1 MKNAI
6 YKISLIYILCN
17 VLMLCITDPKVYA
30 QQNIKIAL
38 DKYIEKFIKEQNI
51 PGASVAIVHKKDVF
65 FTKTIGITGESEKKV
80 TSKTPFAIGS
90 ISKSLTALA
99 ILKLIEDK
107 KIKLEDSV
115 QQHLPWFKLKDNQ
128 LTSTI
133 TIRNLLTHTSGINT
147 YEGLALSDIQSKSSS
162 ALKENVKKLLNVK
175 LNASPGEKYQY
186 SNANYI
192 VLGALIEEVT
202 NETYSSYME
211 KHVFQPL
218 NMNGAAA
225 SKETAYEKGYLTGY
239 QSWFGIPRKSVVSYD
254 NSGAPYGYI
263 TANLEDM
270 IQYIMFLN
278 RPEDAQFL
286 KQENMDLYLSPL
298 YKINSKKSY
307 GFGLR
312 TTNINESE
320 TMIWHS
326 GSTPDARAEIFIL
339 NKSGWGGVILT
350 NKNHVLEE
358 PALSVLKNGI
368 ISILNGKEPIDP
380 PRNIPFTQIVMSI
393 VILVLFISPIMFVK
407 KYRHKKNVEK
417 LTWLF
422 VGNLFLILSI
432 IFIPLLTYSTSS
444 PWKTIKIFAADV
456 AFLTN
461 IIVTLLV
468 VNGLISIFI
477 ALRRKRVKGE
487 IIKEI

>member
-1 MKNAI
+1 MKNTI
-6 YKISLIYILCN
+6 YKMSLIYILCN

-99 ILKLIEDK
+99 IVKLIEDK
-107 KIKLEDSV
+107 KLKLEDPV
-115 QQHLPWFKLKDNQ
+115 QRYLSWFKLKDSQ
-128 LTSTI
+128 ISSTI
-133 TIRNLLTHTSGINT
+133 TIQHLLTHTSGIST
-147 YEGLALSDIQSKSSS
+147 YEGLALSDKQSKNST
-162 ALKENVKKLLNVK
+162 ALKENVMKLSNVK
-175 LNASPGEKYQY
+175 LTAPPGEKYQY

-192 VLGALIEEVT
+192 VLGAIIEGVT
-202 NETYSSYME
+202 NETYSSYMK
-211 KHVFQPL
+211 KHIFQPL

-239 QSWFGIPRKSVVSYD
+239 QSWFGIPRKSIVSYD
-254 NSGAPYGYI
+254 NAGAPYGYI
-263 TANLEDM
+263 TASLEDM
-270 IQYIMFLN
+270 IQFLVFLN
-278 RPEDAQFL
+278 HKEHTQFL
-286 KQENMDLYLSPL
+286 KKENIDLYLSSL
-298 YKINSKKSY
+298 YKINSEKSY

-312 TTNINESE
+312 TTNINEGE
-320 TMIWHS
+320 KMIWHS
-326 GSTPDARAEIFIL
+326 GSTPDARAEMFTL
-339 NKSGWGGVILT
+339 NNSGWSGVILT

-358 PALSVLKNGI
+358 QTLSVLKNGI

-380 PRNIPFTQIVMSI
+380 PKNIPFTQIAMSL

-407 KYRHKKNVEK
+407 AYRHKKNIKK
-417 LTWLF
+417 LTWCF
-422 VGNLFLILSI
+422 VGNLFLLLSI
-432 IFIPLLTYSTSS
+432 IFIPILTYSTSS
-444 PWKTIKIFAADV
+444 PWRTIKIFAADV
-456 AFLTN
+456 AFLTS

-477 ALRRKRVKGE
+477 ALRRKGV
-487 IIKEI
+487 

>member
-1 MKNAI
+1 MKNTI
-6 YKISLIYILCN
+6 YKMSLIYILCN
-17 VLMLCITDPKVYA
+17 VLMLYITDSKVYA

-51 PGASVAIVHKKDVF
+51 PGASVAIVHNKDVF
-65 FTKTIGITGESEKKV
+65 FTKTMGITGESEKKV

-90 ISKSLTALA
+90 ISKSLSALA
-99 ILKLIEDK
+99 IVKLIEDK
-107 KIKLEDSV
+107 KLKLEDPV
-115 QQHLPWFKLKDNQ
+115 QRYLPWFKLKDPQ
-128 LTSTI
+128 TSSTI
-133 TIRNLLTHTSGINT
+133 TIQHLLTHTSGIST
-147 YEGLALSDIQSKSSS
+147 YEGLALSDKQSKNST
-162 ALKENVKKLLNVK
+162 ALQENVMKLSNVK
-175 LNASPGEKYQY
+175 LTTPPGEKYQY

-192 VLGALIEEVT
+192 ILGALIEAVT

-211 KHVFQPL
+211 KHIFQPL

-254 NSGAPYGYI
+254 NAGAPYGYI

-278 RPEDAQFL
+278 RQEHTQFL
-286 KQENMDLYLSPL
+286 KKENIDLYLSSL
-298 YKINSKKSY
+298 YKINSEKSY

-312 TTNINESE
+312 TTNINKGDK
-320 TMIWHS
+320 MIWHS

-339 NKSGWGGVILT
+339 NKSGWSGVILT

-380 PRNIPFTQIVMSI
+380 PKNIPFTQSVMSI
-393 VILVLFISPIMFVK
+393 VIFVLFITSIMLIKKYKHKKTVK
-407 KYRHKKNVEK
+407 KLN
-417 LTWLF
+417 WLF
-422 VGNLFLILSI
+422 VGNLFLLVSI
-432 IFIPLLTYSTSS
+432 IFIPILTYSTSS
-444 PWKTIKIFAADV
+444 PWRTIKIFAADV
-456 AFLTN
+456 AFLTS
-461 IIVTLLV
+461 IIVILLAM
-468 VNGLISIFI
+468 NGLISIFI
-477 ALRRKRVKGE
+477 ALRRKRV
-487 IIKEI
+487 

>member
-6 YKISLIYILCN
+6 YKVFLICILCN
-17 VLMLCITDPKVYA
+17 VFMLCITHPKVYA
-30 QQNIKIAL
+30 QQNVKVTL

-51 PGASVAIVHKKDVF
+51 PGAAVAIVHNKEVF
-65 FTKTIGITGESEKKV
+65 FTKTMGVTGESEKKV

-99 ILKLIEDK
+99 IVKLIEDK
-107 KIKLEDSV
+107 KIKLEDPV
-115 QQHLPWFKLKDNQ
+115 QRYLPWFKLKNPQ
-128 LTSTI
+128 ISSTI
-133 TIRNLLTHTSGINT
+133 TIQHLLTHTSGINT
-147 YEGLALSDIQSKSSS
+147 YEGLALSDKQSKSST
-162 ALKENVKKLLNVK
+162 ALKENVMKLSNVK
-175 LNASPGEKYQY
+175 VTAPPGEKYQY

-211 KHVFQPL
+211 KYIFQPL

-225 SKETAYEKGYLTGY
+225 SKENAYEKGY

-254 NSGAPYGYI
+254 NAGAPYGYI

-278 RPEDAQFL
+278 RPEGAQLL
-286 KQENMDLYLSPL
+286 KQENMHLYLSPL
-298 YKINSKKSY
+298 YKINSEKSY

-326 GSTPDARAEIFIL
+326 GSTPDARAELFTL
-339 NKSGWGGVILT
+339 NESGWSGVILT

-358 PALSVLKNGI
+358 IALSVLKKGI
-368 ISILNGKEPIDP
+368 ISILNGEEPVDIP
-380 PRNIPFTQIVMSI
+380 KNIPLTQIILLI
-393 VILVLFISPIMFVK
+393 VTLILFIISIMLIKKYKHIKMVK
-407 KYRHKKNVEK
+407 KVI
-417 LTWLF
+417 WLCI
-422 VGNLFLILSI
+422 GSLSLLLSI
-432 IFIPLLTYSTSS
+432 IFIPLLIYSTSS
-444 PWKTIKIFAADV
+444 PWRTIKIFAPDV
-456 AFLTN
+456 ALFTS
-461 IIVTLLV
+461 ISVTLLA
-468 VNGLISIFI
+468 VNGLISILI
-477 ALRRKRVKGE
+477 ALRRQ
-487 IIKEI
+487 

>member
-1 MKNAI
+1 MKNTI
-6 YKISLIYILCN
+6 YKMSLIYILCN
-17 VLMLCITDPKVYA
+17 VLMLYITDSKVYA

-51 PGASVAIVHKKDVF
+51 PGASVAIVHNKDVF
-65 FTKTIGITGESEKKV
+65 FTKTMGITGESEKKV

-90 ISKSLTALA
+90 ISKSLSALA
-99 ILKLIEDK
+99 IVKLIEDK
-107 KIKLEDSV
+107 KLKLEDPV
-115 QQHLPWFKLKDNQ
+115 QRYLPWFKLKDPQ
-128 LTSTI
+128 TSSTI
-133 TIRNLLTHTSGINT
+133 TIQHLLTHTSGIST
-147 YEGLALSDIQSKSSS
+147 YEGLALSDKQSENSTE
-162 ALKENVKKLLNVK
+162 LQENVMKLSNLK
-175 LNASPGEKYQY
+175 LTAPPGEKYQY

-192 VLGALIEEVT
+192 ILGALIEAVT

-211 KHVFQPL
+211 KHIFQPL

-254 NSGAPYGYI
+254 NAGAPYGYI

-278 RPEDAQFL
+278 RQEHTQFL
-286 KQENMDLYLSPL
+286 KKENIDLYLSSL
-298 YKINSKKSY
+298 YKINSEKSY

-312 TTNINESE
+312 TTNINKGDK
-320 TMIWHS
+320 MIWHS

-339 NKSGWGGVILT
+339 NKSGWSGVILT

-380 PRNIPFTQIVMSI
+380 PKNIPFTQSVMSI
-393 VILVLFISPIMFVK
+393 VIFVLFITSIMLIKKYKHKKTVK
-407 KYRHKKNVEK
+407 KLN
-417 LTWLF
+417 WLF
-422 VGNLFLILSI
+422 VGNLFLLVSI
-432 IFIPLLTYSTSS
+432 IFIPILTYSTSS
-444 PWKTIKIFAADV
+444 PWRTIKIFAADV
-456 AFLTN
+456 AFLTS
-461 IIVTLLV
+461 IIVILLAM
-468 VNGLISIFI
+468 NGLISIFI
-477 ALRRKRVKGE
+477 ALRRKRV
-487 IIKEI
+487 

>member
-1 MKNAI
+1 MKNTI
-6 YKISLIYILCN
+6 YKMSLIYILCN

-80 TSKTPFAIGS
+80 NSKTPFAIGS

-99 ILKLIEDK
+99 IVKLIEDK
-107 KIKLEDSV
+107 KLKLEDPV
-115 QQHLPWFKLKDNQ
+115 QRYLPWFKLKDSQ
-128 LTSTI
+128 ISSTI
-133 TIRNLLTHTSGINT
+133 TIQHLLTHTSGIGT
-147 YEGLALSDIQSKSSS
+147 YEGLALSDKQSKNST
-162 ALKENVKKLLNVK
+162 ALKENVMKLSNVK
-175 LNASPGEKYQY
+175 LTAPPGEKYQY

-192 VLGALIEEVT
+192 VLGAIIEGVT

-211 KHVFQPL
+211 KHIFQPL

-254 NSGAPYGYI
+254 NAGAPYGYI
-263 TANLEDM
+263 TASLEDM
-270 IQYIMFLN
+270 IQFLVFLN
-278 RPEDAQFL
+278 YKEHKFL
-286 KQENMDLYLSPL
+286 KKENIALYLSSL
-298 YKINSKKSY
+298 YRINSEKSY

-312 TTNINESE
+312 TTNINEGE
-320 TMIWHS
+320 KMIWHS
-326 GSTPDARAEIFIL
+326 GSTPDARAEMFTL
-339 NKSGWGGVILT
+339 NHSGWSGVILT

-358 PALSVLKNGI
+358 QTLSVLKNGI

-380 PRNIPFTQIVMSI
+380 PKNIPFTQIATSL

-407 KYRHKKNVEK
+407 TYRHKKNIKK
-417 LTWLF
+417 LTWFF
-422 VGNLFLILSI
+422 VGNLFLLLSI
-432 IFIPLLTYSTSS
+432 IFIPILTYSTSS
-444 PWKTIKIFAADV
+444 PWRTIKIFAADV
-456 AFLTN
+456 AFLTS

-477 ALRRKRVKGE
+477 ALRRKRV
-487 IIKEI
+487 

>member
-1 MKNAI
+1 MKNTI
-6 YKISLIYILCN
+6 YKMSLIYILCN
-17 VLMLCITDPKVYA
+17 VLMLCITDSKVYA
-30 QQNIKIAL
+30 QKNIKIAL

-51 PGASVAIVHKKDVF
+51 PGASVAIVHNKDVF
-65 FTKTIGITGESEKKV
+65 FTKTMGITGESEKKV
-80 TSKTPFAIGS
+80 TNKTPFAIGS

-133 TIRNLLTHTSGINT
+133 TIRHLLTHTSGINT

-162 ALKENVKKLLNVK
+162 AIKENVKKLLNVK
-175 LNASPGEKYQY
+175 LNALPGEKYQY

-254 NSGAPYGYI
+254 NAGAPYGYI

-298 YKINSKKSY
+298 YKINSEKSY

-320 TMIWHS
+320 TMIWHA

-358 PALSVLKNGI
+358 SVLSVLKNGI
-368 ISILNGKEPIDP
+368 ISILNGEVPVDP
-380 PRNIPFTQIVMSI
+380 TKNIPFIQIVMSI
-393 VILVLFISPIMFVK
+393 VIFALFIISIMLIK
-407 KYRHKKNVEK
+407 KYKHKKTVK
-417 LTWLF
+417 RLTWLF
-422 VGNLFLILSI
+422 IGNLFLLLSI

-444 PWKTIKIFAADV
+444 PWHTIKIFAADI
-456 AFLTN
+456 ALLTS
-461 IIVTLLV
+461 IIVILLA

-477 ALRRKRVKGE
+477 ALRRKRV
-487 IIKEI
+487 

>member
-1 MKNAI
+1 MKNTI
-6 YKISLIYILCN
+6 YKMSLIYILCN
-17 VLMLCITDPKVYA
+17 VLMLYITDSKVYA

-51 PGASVAIVHKKDVF
+51 PGASVAIVHNKDVF
-65 FTKTIGITGESEKKV
+65 FTKTMGITGESEKKV

-90 ISKSLTALA
+90 ISKSLSALA
-99 ILKLIEDK
+99 IVKLIEDK
-107 KIKLEDSV
+107 KLKLEDPV
-115 QQHLPWFKLKDNQ
+115 QRYLPWFKLKDPQ
-128 LTSTI
+128 TSSTI
-133 TIRNLLTHTSGINT
+133 TIQHLLTHTSGIST
-147 YEGLALSDIQSKSSS
+147 YEGLALSDKQSKNST
-162 ALKENVKKLLNVK
+162 ALQENVMKLSNLK
-175 LNASPGEKYQY
+175 LTTPPGEKYQY

-192 VLGALIEEVT
+192 ILGALIEAVT

-211 KHVFQPL
+211 KHIFQPL

-254 NSGAPYGYI
+254 NAGAPYGYI

-278 RPEDAQFL
+278 RQEHTQFL
-286 KQENMDLYLSPL
+286 KKENIDLYLSSL
-298 YKINSKKSY
+298 YKINSEKSY

-312 TTNINESE
+312 TTNINKGDK
-320 TMIWHS
+320 MIWHS

-339 NKSGWGGVILT
+339 NKSGWSGVILT

-380 PRNIPFTQIVMSI
+380 PKNIPFTQSVMSI
-393 VILVLFISPIMFVK
+393 VIFVLFITSIMLIKKYKHKKTVK
-407 KYRHKKNVEK
+407 KLN
-417 LTWLF
+417 WLF
-422 VGNLFLILSI
+422 VGNLFLLVSI
-432 IFIPLLTYSTSS
+432 IFIPILTYSTSS
-444 PWKTIKIFAADV
+444 PWRTIKIFAADV
-456 AFLTN
+456 AFLTS
-461 IIVTLLV
+461 IIVILLAM
-468 VNGLISIFI
+468 NGLISIFI
-477 ALRRKRVKGE
+477 VLRRKRV
-487 IIKEI
+487 

>member
-1 MKNAI
+1 MKNTI
-6 YKISLIYILCN
+6 YKMSLIYILCN

-38 DKYIEKFIKEQNI
+38 DEYIEKFIKEQNI

-65 FTKTIGITGESEKKV
+65 FKKMIGITGESEKKV
-80 TSKTPFAIGS
+80 TSKTPFVIGS

-99 ILKLIEDK
+99 IVKLIEDK
-107 KIKLEDSV
+107 KIKLEDPV
-115 QQHLPWFKLKDNQ
+115 QRYLPWFQLKDPQ
-128 LTSTI
+128 ISSTI
-133 TIRNLLTHTSGINT
+133 TIQHLLTHTSGIST
-147 YEGLALSDIQSKSSS
+147 YEGLALSDKQSENST
-162 ALKENVKKLLNVK
+162 ALKENVMKLSNVK
-175 LNASPGEKYQY
+175 LTAPPGEKYQY
-186 SNANYI
+186 SNTNYI
-192 VLGALIEEVT
+192 ILGALIEAVT

-211 KHVFQPL
+211 KHIFQPL

-254 NSGAPYGYI
+254 NAGAPYGYI

-278 RPEDAQFL
+278 RSEHAQFL

-298 YKINSKKSY
+298 YKINSEKSY

-312 TTNINESE
+312 TTNINENE
-320 TMIWHS
+320 MMIWHS

-368 ISILNGKEPIDP
+368 ISILNGEEPVDIP
-380 PRNIPFTQIVMSI
+380 KNIPLTQIILLI
-393 VILVLFISPIMFVK
+393 VTLILFIISFMLIK
-407 KYRHKKNVEK
+407 KYKHMKTAKKVI
-417 LTWLF
+417 W
-422 VGNLFLILSI
+422 LSI
-432 IFIPLLTYSTSS
+432 GSLSLLLSITFIPILTYSTSS
-444 PWKTIKIFAADV
+444 PWHTIKIFASDV
-456 AFLTN
+456 ALFAS
-461 IIVTLLV
+461 IIVTLLAA
-468 VNGLISIFI
+468 NGLISILI
-477 ALRRKRVKGE
+477 ALRRK
-487 IIKEI
+487 

>member
-1 MKNAI
+1 MKKTI
-6 YKISLIYILCN
+6 YKVFQIYILCN
-17 VLMLCITDPKVYA
+17 VLILCIVHPKVYA
-30 QQNIKIAL
+30 EQNIKVTL
-38 DKYIEKFIKEQNI
+38 DKYIEKFIREQNI
-51 PGASVAIVHKKDVF
+51 PGGAIAILHNKDVF
-65 FTKTIGITGESEKKV
+65 FTKTWGITGESEKKV
-80 TSKTPFAIGS
+80 TSKTPFVIGS

-99 ILKLIEDK
+99 IVKLIEDK
-107 KIKLEDSV
+107 KIKLEDPV
-115 QQHLPWFKLKDNQ
+115 QRYLPWFKLKYPQ
-128 LTSTI
+128 ISSTI
-133 TIRNLLTHTSGINT
+133 TIQHLLTHTSGIST
-147 YEGLALSDIQSKSSS
+147 YEGLALSDKQSKSST
-162 ALKENVKKLLNVK
+162 ALKENVMKLSNVK
-175 LNASPGEKYQY
+175 LTAPPGGKYQY

-211 KHVFQPL
+211 KNVFQSL

-225 SKETAYEKGYLTGY
+225 SKETAYEKGYLSGY
-239 QSWFGIPRKSVVSYD
+239 QSWFGIPRKSVVPYD
-254 NSGAPYGYI
+254 NAGAPYGYI

-278 RPEDAQFL
+278 RLKDTQFL
-286 KQENMDLYLSPL
+286 KKENMNFYLSPL
-298 YKINSKKSY
+298 YQINAEKSY

-320 TMIWHS
+320 KMIWHS

-407 KYRHKKNVEK
+407 KYRHKKNVKK

-422 VGNLFLILSI
+422 VGSLFLLLSI
-432 IFIPLLTYSTSS
+432 IFIPILTNSTSS
-444 PWKTIKIFAADV
+444 PWKIIKIFAADV

-477 ALRRKRVKGE
+477 ALRRKRV
-487 IIKEI
+487 

>member
-1 MKNAI
+1 MKNTI
-6 YKISLIYILCN
+6 YKMSLIFILCN
-17 VLMLCITDPKVYA
+17 VLMLYITDPKVYA
-30 QQNIKIAL
+30 QQNVKITL

-51 PGASVAIVHKKDVF
+51 PGASVAIVHNKDVF
-65 FTKTIGITGESEKKV
+65 FTKTVGITGESKKKV

-99 ILKLIEDK
+99 IVKLIEDK
-107 KIKLEDSV
+107 KIKLEDPV
-115 QQHLPWFKLKDNQ
+115 QRYLPWFKLKDPQ
-128 LTSTI
+128 ISSTI
-133 TIRNLLTHTSGINT
+133 TIQQLLTHTSGISI
-147 YEGLALSDIQSKSSS
+147 YEGLALSDKQSKKST
-162 ALKENVKKLLNVK
+162 ALQENVMKLSNLK
-175 LNASPGEKYQY
+175 LTAPPGEKYQY

-192 VLGALIEEVT
+192 ILGALIEAVT

-211 KHVFQPL
+211 QHIFQPL

-254 NSGAPYGYI
+254 NAGAPYGYI

-270 IQYIMFLN
+270 TQYIMFLN
-278 RPEDAQFL
+278 RPEDTQFL

-298 YKINSKKSY
+298 YKINSEKSY

-312 TTNINESE
+312 TTNINEGE

-339 NKSGWGGVILT
+339 NKSGWSGVILT

-368 ISILNGKEPIDP
+368 ISILNGKEPMDP
-380 PRNIPFTQIVMSI
+380 PKNIPFTQIVMSI
-393 VILVLFISPIMFVK
+393 VIFVLFITSIMLIK
-407 KYRHKKNVEK
+407 KYKHKKTVKK

-422 VGNLFLILSI
+422 VGNLFLLVSI

-444 PWKTIKIFAADV
+444 PWRTIKIFAADV
-456 AFLTN
+456 AFLTS
-461 IIVTLLV
+461 IIVILLAM
-468 VNGLISIFI
+468 NGLIPIFI
-477 ALRRKRVKGE
+477 ALRRKRV
-487 IIKEI
+487 

>member
-1 MKNAI
+1 MKYTI
-6 YKISLIYILCN
+6 YKMSLIFILCN
-17 VLMLCITDPKVYA
+17 VLMLYITDPKVYA
-30 QQNIKIAL
+30 QQNIKITL

-51 PGASVAIVHKKDVF
+51 PGASVAIVHNKDVF
-65 FTKTIGITGESEKKV
+65 FTKTVGITGESEKKV

-99 ILKLIEDK
+99 IVKLIEDK
-107 KIKLEDSV
+107 KIKLEDPV
-115 QQHLPWFKLKDNQ
+115 QQYLPWFKLKDPQ
-128 LTSTI
+128 ISSTV
-133 TIRNLLTHTSGINT
+133 TIQQLLTHTSGIST
-147 YEGLALSDIQSKSSS
+147 YEGLALSDKQSKNST
-162 ALKENVKKLLNVK
+162 ALQENVMKLSNLK
-175 LNASPGEKYQY
+175 LTAPPGEKYQY

-192 VLGALIEEVT
+192 ILGALIEAVT

-211 KHVFQPL
+211 KHIFQPL

-254 NSGAPYGYI
+254 NAGAPYGYI
-263 TANLEDM
+263 TASLEDM
-270 IQYIMFLN
+270 IQFIMFLN
-278 RPEDAQFL
+278 RQEHTQFL
-286 KQENMDLYLSPL
+286 KKENIDLYLSSL
-298 YKINSKKSY
+298 YKNNSEKSY

-312 TTNINESE
+312 TTNINKGDK
-320 TMIWHS
+320 MIWHS

-339 NKSGWGGVILT
+339 NKSGWSGVILT

-368 ISILNGKEPIDP
+368 ISILNGKEPMDP
-380 PRNIPFTQIVMSI
+380 PKNIPFTQIVMSI
-393 VILVLFISPIMFVK
+393 VIFVLFITSIMLIK
-407 KYRHKKNVEK
+407 KYKHKKTVKK

-422 VGNLFLILSI
+422 VGNLFLLVSI

-456 AFLTN
+456 AFLTS

-477 ALRRKRVKGE
+477 VLRRK
-487 IIKEI
+487 

>member
-1 MKNAI
+1 MKNTI
-6 YKISLIYILCN
+6 YKMSLIYILCN
-17 VLMLCITDPKVYA
+17 VLMLYITDSKVYA
-30 QQNIKIAL
+30 QQNIKVTL

-51 PGASVAIVHKKDVF
+51 SGASVAIVHNKDVF
-65 FTKTIGITGESEKKV
+65 FTKTMGITGETEKKV
-80 TSKTPFAIGS
+80 TSKTPFVIGS

-99 ILKLIEDK
+99 IVKLIEDK
-107 KIKLEDSV
+107 KIKLEDPV
-115 QQHLPWFKLKDNQ
+115 QRYLPWFKLKDSQ
-128 LTSTI
+128 ISSTI
-133 TIRNLLTHTSGINT
+133 TIQHLLTHTSGIST
-147 YEGLALSDIQSKSSS
+147 YEGLALSDKQSKNST
-162 ALKENVKKLLNVK
+162 ALKENVMKLSNIK
-175 LNASPGEKYQY
+175 LTAPPGEKYQY

-192 VLGALIEEVT
+192 VLGALIEGVT
-202 NETYSSYME
+202 NESYSSYME
-211 KHVFQPL
+211 KHIFQPL

-254 NSGAPYGYI
+254 NAGAPYGYI

-278 RPEDAQFL
+278 RPEDDQFL

-298 YKINSKKSY
+298 YKINSEKSY

-312 TTNINESE
+312 TTNINESD

-358 PALSVLKNGI
+358 QALSVLKNGI

-380 PRNIPFTQIVMSI
+380 PKNIPFTQSVMSI
-393 VILVLFISPIMFVK
+393 VIFVLFITSIMLIKKYKHKKTVK
-407 KYRHKKNVEK
+407 KLN
-417 LTWLF
+417 WLF
-422 VGNLFLILSI
+422 VGNLFLLVSI
-432 IFIPLLTYSTSS
+432 IFIPILTYSTSS
-444 PWKTIKIFAADV
+444 PWRTIKIFAADV
-456 AFLTN
+456 AFLTS
-461 IIVTLLV
+461 IIVILLAM
-468 VNGLISIFI
+468 NGLISIFI
-477 ALRRKRVKGE
+477 ALRRKKVQR
-487 IIKEI
+487 

>member
-1 MKNAI
+1 MKNTI
-6 YKISLIYILCN
+6 YKMSLICLLCN
-17 VLMLCITDPKVYA
+17 VLILCITPSKVYA
-30 QQNIKIAL
+30 QQNVKVTL

-51 PGASVAIVHKKDVF
+51 PGASVAIVHNKDVF
-65 FTKTIGITGESEKKV
+65 FTKTMGVTGESEKKV

-99 ILKLIEDK
+99 IVKLIEDK
-107 KIKLEDSV
+107 KIKLEDPV
-115 QQHLPWFKLKDNQ
+115 QRYLPWFKLKDSQ
-128 LTSTI
+128 ISSII
-133 TIRNLLTHTSGINT
+133 TIQHLLTHTSGIST
-147 YEGLALSDIQSKSSS
+147 YEGLALSDKQSKSST
-162 ALKENVKKLLNVK
+162 ALKENVMKLSNVK
-175 LNASPGEKYQY
+175 VTAPTSEKYQY
-186 SNANYI
+186 SNANYM

-211 KHVFQPL
+211 KNVFQPL

-239 QSWFGIPRKSVVSYD
+239 QSWFGIPRKSIVSYD
-254 NSGAPYGYI
+254 NAGAPYGYI

-278 RPEDAQFL
+278 RAEGAQFL

-298 YKINSKKSY
+298 YKINPEKSY

-358 PALSVLKNGI
+358 NVLSGLKKGI
-368 ISILNGKEPIDP
+368 ISILNGEESV
-380 PRNIPFTQIVMSI
+380 NIPKNIPLTQIILLI
-393 VILVLFISPIMFVK
+393 VTLILFIISFMLIK
-407 KYRHKKNVEK
+407 KYIHMKTAKK
-417 LTWLF
+417 LIWLF
-422 VGNLFLILSI
+422 TGSLTLLLSI
-432 IFIPLLTYSTSS
+432 MFIPLLTYSTSS
-444 PWKTIKIFAADV
+444 PWHAIKIFAPDV
-456 AFLTN
+456 ALFTST
-461 IIVTLLV
+461 IVTLLA

-477 ALRRKRVKGE
+477 ALRRKKV
-487 IIKEI
+487 